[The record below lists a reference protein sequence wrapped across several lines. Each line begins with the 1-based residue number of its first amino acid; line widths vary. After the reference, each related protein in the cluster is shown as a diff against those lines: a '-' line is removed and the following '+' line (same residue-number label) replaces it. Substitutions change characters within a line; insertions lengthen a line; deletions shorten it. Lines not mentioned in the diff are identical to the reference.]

1 MEKASACLKEGRT
14 VALRELRYIIKR
26 RGSFYKSGK
35 KRKEEGKYVSTDSR
49 AMLAKGTRIN

>member
-1 MEKASACLKEGRT
+1 MKKASACLKEERT

-35 KRKEEGKYVSTDSR
+35 KKEEEEKYVSTDSR